1 LLPLLFAW
9 FAAAAFAG
17 SLLYFL
23 YAYLI
28 VYGRAALDGATAG
41 PVLFDVGLFT
51 VFALHH
57 SLFAR
62 TGLKRRLVTVIPAR
76 LERAVYTLIASAL
89 FVLVC
94 WWWVPVPGRLYR
106 LPQGWTWTAHLVLAA
121 GVVVTLVS
129 ARRLDMLDLAGVRQV
144 LAHHRP
150 SPGARPALLTTGLYG
165 WVRHPIYLGWVLLMA
180 GVAEMT
186 MTRFVF
192 AAVSTLYLALAVP
205 FEERGLIETFGP
217 DYASYQTRVR
227 WRMIPGIY

>member
-1 LLPLLFAW
+1 MLPLLFAW
-9 FAAAAFAG
+9 FAAASFAG

-23 YAYLI
+23 YAYLFLF
-28 VYGRAALDGATAG
+28 GRTAGGPSVAG

-62 TGLKRRLVTVIPAR
+62 TGLKRRVAAMIPPR
-76 LERAVYTLIASAL
+76 LERALYTLVASVL

-94 WWWVPVPGRLYR
+94 WWWSPVPGLLYR
-106 LPQGWTWTAHLVLAA
+106 IPPGWTWAAHLVFA
-121 GVVVTLVS
+121 GGVIVTLVS

-144 LAHHRP
+144 LPA
-150 SPGARPALLTTGLYG
+150 ARRSAEPAATLLTTGMYG
-165 WVRHPIYLGWVLLMA
+165 IVRHPIYLGWVLLMA

-186 MTRFVF
+186 MTRLVF
-192 AAVSTLYLALAVP
+192 AAVSTLYLAIAVP

-217 DYASYQTRVR
+217 DYASYQARVR
-227 WRMIPGIY
+227 WRMLPGLY